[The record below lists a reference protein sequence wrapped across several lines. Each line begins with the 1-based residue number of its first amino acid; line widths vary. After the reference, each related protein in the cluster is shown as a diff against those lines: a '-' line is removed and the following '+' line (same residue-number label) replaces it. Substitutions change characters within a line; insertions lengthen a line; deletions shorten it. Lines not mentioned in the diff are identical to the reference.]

1 MVKTDISAAVAD
13 VTVALDCSPTVEGW
27 LEVVAS
33 DGDKTSLLH
42 SKKYGMGYVD
52 TPEKKQHIVDGLLA
66 LGAVSA

>member
-1 MVKTDISAAVAD
+1 MVKSDISAAVAD
-13 VTVALDCSPTVEGW
+13 VAVALDCTPTVEGW

-33 DGDKTSLLH
+33 DGDRSALLH
-42 SKKYGMGYVD
+42 SKTYGMGYVD